1 MIENN
6 ELKDEEIVDKNLDD
20 EELVEIAVIEDPVFA
35 EIISEALKDEGIEY
49 TVVENQ
55 DTAYGLLYTT
65 ALGWGRLFVHK
76 GDAEKAKA
84 IFAEI
89 VESYPVEESEDE
101 EDENEER

>member
-1 MIENN
+1 MIE
-6 ELKDEEIVDKNLDD
+6 DKEQDD
-20 EELVEIAVIEDPVFA
+20 EELIEIAVMEDPVIA
-35 EIISEALKDEGIEY
+35 EIITSALKDEGIEY

-76 GDAEKAKA
+76 GDAEKAKV

-89 VESYPVEESEDE
+89 VESYTVEESEDE
-101 EDENEER
+101 EDES